1 MKAILSFALACLCLG
16 GAHLA
21 NAADKPTE
29 AKKPVAASAKSKPA
43 KDRES
48 ASAHAAAAAPVLLAA
63 ADAEQL
69 QAASA
74 TYFGPYDCEFRQT
87 LSISKHPTEG
97 YVIVTFGSKAY
108 TMKPVRSRTG
118 AVRLEEVGEGPML
131 MVQIPTKSMLMDTV
145 RGRRIV
151 DACVH
156 EVQAKEVVTDSNALG
171 MNLPGQVNTSDL
183 TITQSPTNRR

>member
-1 MKAILSFALACLCLG
+1 MRAILSFALACACLG
-16 GAHLA
+16 GAPVA

-29 AKKPVAASAKSKPA
+29 ARKPVEASAKPKPA
-43 KDRES
+43 KDRQSVS
-48 ASAHAAAAAPVLLAA
+48 AALPAPVLLAL
-63 ADAEQL
+63 ADPEQL
-69 QAASA
+69 QAAAA
-74 TYFGPYDCEFRQT
+74 TYFGPYDCEFKQT
-87 LSISKHPTEG
+87 LSISRHSTEG
-97 YVIVTFGSKAY
+97 YVIVTFGSHAY

-156 EVQAKEVVTDSNALG
+156 EVQAKEVVTDTNALG

-183 TITQSPTNRR
+183 TLTQSPTTKR